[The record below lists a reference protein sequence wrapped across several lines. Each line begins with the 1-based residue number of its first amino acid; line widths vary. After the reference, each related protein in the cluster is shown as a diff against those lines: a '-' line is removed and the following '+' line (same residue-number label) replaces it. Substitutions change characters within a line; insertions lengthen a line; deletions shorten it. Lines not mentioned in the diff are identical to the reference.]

1 LDIFS
6 FALSAAFPAPCEARS
21 SFVAGRAR
29 RGQRYIVDF
38 DCCIFILDNLNRD
51 FIEQHLV
58 GDRCRRPQYHAG
70 KQE

>member
-6 FALSAAFPAPCEARS
+6 FALSAAFPAPCE
-21 SFVAGRAR
+21 G